1 MINDETRWQN
11 PFEKSLV
18 EDWRLEE
25 FPQNYRE
32 MVACFFPPD
41 FMNKLVSIDVK
52 PKILMGGRGTGKS
65 HILRMLSIQS
75 VINRIKIK
83 KAKEEGKRPEEIKL
97 RLEDYK
103 ESYFGVYLK
112 AILFSPLSTT
122 NVTYLSKDQL
132 KSLFEHLFNMYVSI
146 AILDAVKFLID
157 TCDDVQKEK
166 EKAISLKLYGKFGQV
181 IKKEKDVIGFL
192 SNKEKK
198 DIMDFLNNQVKII
211 KEVVKYFPWHKDF
224 SKFENRIHFS
234 TAPDFIIEFFDIIR
248 EEILKDKTLF
258 ILLDE
263 YDELD
268 QYQQEFIN
276 TLIRTRTLTFRIA
289 SKIGGIKTLEYTKGK
304 KLDEIHDYDPIIPL
318 HFETSRER
326 IYPYQNLLKN
336 ICIRRLTVYGN
347 YKVKDPKKLLPSP
360 TLTDE
365 KITEEEM
372 QQGLKKIRASL
383 KKKREIRN
391 PEKYW
396 KNFEGHYKEA
406 VIYRLLREKGR
417 DKLYAGFDEYVSFSS
432 GIVRQF
438 ILLCRDAFSLAHARG
453 VAIEEGKP
461 IPLKIQLEA
470 AEKVSRNLLLIGSI
484 KSIPSGYGPKLVRL
498 IQDLGRILEAKL
510 YWSTEPQANR
520 FEIIDSQKF
529 MNDKYAIPKEIIEN
543 GLRMPHFTS
552 ETAFRP
558 KQLWYSISSF
568 TFSLNGIFA
577 PILKIPPEKRWR
589 TPLAVDELRDLC
601 SDENREEALRRII
614 EQIKGKRRIVRGK
627 KKRKEEPVELQ
638 RTIFDILNT
647 PISLSN
653 CPITDYGCNQN
664 LIDYIIEERNLKA
677 FLAVPFDT
685 NSWVYDPRR
694 WIKSAMADYFKIRC
708 VDVNDFPNVGLILC
722 KICSCVRQMPIGL
735 FEITEL
741 NPNVIFE
748 LGMATALNKLNF
760 MLVYRD
766 KIPREYEK
774 NYPPKPLNG
783 IDYIA
788 YELSE
793 SAIIK
798 TIKNKILPTVS
809 EAIKHGENQWCW
821 ILRGKCLHKEVKLE
835 PNKIFIGLPYDKN
848 RAFFEELEKLLKK
861 ILSKYNAKFFKP
873 ARSLNELCQLCREIR
888 KSSFCI
894 LDTTFDDIT
903 MLFAL
908 GVAFG
913 KDKKFIQLHNTS
925 LSPERP
931 ISDLRSWAVEYK
943 NMLEL
948 EKTLKE
954 ELSKRLE

>member
-1 MINDETRWQN
+1 MVNDETRWQN

-41 FMNKLVSIDVK
+41 FMNKLGSIDVK

-83 KAKEEGKRPEEIKL
+83 KAKEEGKRLEEIKL

-103 ESYFGVYLK
+103 EPYFGVYLK
-112 AILFSPLSTT
+112 AMLFFPLSTT

-157 TCDDVQKEK
+157 ACDDVQKEK
-166 EKAISLKLYGKFGQV
+166 DKAICLRLYGKFGQV
-181 IKKEKDVIGFL
+181 IKKEKGVVSFL
-192 SNKEKK
+192 SNEEKK
-198 DIMDFLNNQVKII
+198 DVMVFLNSQVKII
-211 KEVVKYFPWHKDF
+211 KEVVRYFPWHKDF

-276 TLIRTRTLTFRIA
+276 ALIRTRTLTFRIA

-304 KLDEIHDYDPIIPL
+304 ELDEIHDYDPIIPL
-318 HFETSRER
+318 HFETSKER

-360 TLTDE
+360 TLANE

-372 QQGLKKIRASL
+372 QQGLKKIRANL

-438 ILLCRDAFSLAHARG
+438 ILLCRDVFSLAHARG

-470 AEKVSRNLLLIGSI
+470 AEKVSRNQLLIESI

-543 GLRMPHFTS
+543 GLRMPHFIS

-577 PILKIPPEKRWR
+577 PILKIPLEKRWR
-589 TPLAVDELRDLC
+589 TPLTVVELRDLC

-627 KKRKEEPVELQ
+627 KKRKEEPVERQ
-638 RTIFDILNT
+638 QTIFAILNT

-664 LIDYIIEERNLKA
+664 LIDYIIEAGNLKA
-677 FLAVPFDT
+677 FLAVPFDI

-694 WIKSAMADYFKIRC
+694 WIKSAMADHFKIRC
-708 VDVNDFPNVGLILC
+708 VDVDDFPNVGLILC

-748 LGMATALNKLNF
+748 LGIATALNKLNF

-774 NYPPKPLNG
+774 NYPPKPLSG
-783 IDYIA
+783 IDYIP

-793 SAIIK
+793 NAIIR
-798 TIKNKILPTVS
+798 TVNDKILPTVN

-821 ILRGKCLHKEVKLE
+821 ILRGKCSHKEVKLE

-894 LDTTFDDIT
+894 LDTTSDDIT

-925 LSPERP
+925 LSPERS

-943 NMLEL
+943 NISEL